1 MVRVRLLHVDDFD
14 AGDYEQFRAMTS
26 GEKRARIDRF
36 RFEADRRRSLLG
48 DALART
54 MLAEVTGIA
63 ADALIFR
70 TDEYGKPYA
79 ENAPGSF
86 FNISHSGNCVACIVA
101 DEPCGID
108 VEEIGEVDDD
118 VAENFYTAGEKL
130 ILADGPAERFYEI
143 WTVKEA
149 YSKRDGRGLGLDSRS
164 YEAVRGEDGY
174 AVFAGGEKVGKAFV
188 ANLEGRYIVAC
199 IPAPDGEI
207 EVGVVL

>member
-1 MVRVRLLHVDDFD
+1 MVKVRLFHVDDFD
-14 AGDYEQFRAMTS
+14 ADDYERFRAMVS

-63 ADALIFR
+63 ADALILR
-70 TDEYGKPYA
+70 ADEYGKPYA

-118 VAENFYTAGEKL
+118 VAEQCFTTGEKL
-130 ILADGPAERFYEI
+130 SLVGGPAERFYEI

-149 YSKRDGRGLGLDSRS
+149 YSKRDGRGLGLDPRS
-164 YEAVRGEDGY
+164 YEAVREEDGY
-174 AVFAGGEKVGKAFV
+174 AVFTGGEKVGKAFV
-188 ANLEGRYIVAC
+188 ANVEGRYIVAC
-199 IPAPDGEI
+199 IPAPDGEMGAGI
-207 EVGVVL
+207 V

>member
-1 MVRVRLLHVDDFD
+1 MVKVRLFHVDDFD
-14 AGDYEQFRAMTS
+14 ADDYERFRAMVS

-63 ADALIFR
+63 ADALILR
-70 TDEYGKPYA
+70 ADEYGKPYA

-118 VAENFYTAGEKL
+118 VAEQCFTTGEKL
-130 ILADGPAERFYEI
+130 SLAGGPAERFHEI

-149 YSKRDGRGLGLDSRS
+149 YSKRDGRELGLD
-164 YEAVRGEDGY
+164 
-174 AVFAGGEKVGKAFV
+174 
-188 ANLEGRYIVAC
+188 
-199 IPAPDGEI
+199 P
-207 EVGVVL
+207 